1 MNTPFDSTK
10 LIAKQLAEKVYSGE
24 ARDVIRLMQ
33 HSGLFVSHS
42 ELPSNFNSA
51 KANTVGV
58 WTRKTDS
65 HGNASFVRDQVMA
78 AEWGMW
84 AQNVKISAKGNRK
97 RVVYLGESA
106 ARGFLYDPGYTP
118 AQVLESLLQSSF
130 GVDAVDVVDLART
143 NADIHL
149 IRKTAS
155 EALMLEPDAL
165 VIFAGN
171 NWGPNAG
178 YSSNSELCQ
187 KLAHAL
193 REGAITGFRNYIE
206 ESLGEEINNLSDDI
220 AKLYGDIPVYWIV
233 PEFCLGDWKDP
244 DTNAPWLNDFNNIAW
259 IETAEKARASLAS
272 LDYDSALK
280 AAEQMLA
287 LDEGNCATTH
297 YILGR
302 IYRAIGDSN
311 KEKLALENA
320 RNASLWDMLRQNS
333 PRIMSLSQRMLRKKA
348 IENNHHI
355 IDMPE
360 LFQTHT
366 SGQLPGRQLF
376 LDYCHLNSDGIRLL
390 MSATAAA
397 LITVLSNSKK
407 IVSQD
412 ELFKVAS
419 NPSAT
424 AEAEAY
430 LLAAIHNAHWGQ
442 CRELVLFYC
451 KKALFFSPNIAKVM
465 INYIEIQNNLAPIW
479 MQKATESLLSN
490 ISPVLQRYFFQMEF
504 KSLDE
509 VLFDAFSQSLEMI
522 APETGQLL
530 NQFRIKHHSIV
541 GKETNLLDPFYHNT
555 SISNEQTS
563 QNSILHFNDY
573 YEAFELKS
581 EFRFVGESGKAA
593 KNKVTLRLPQS
604 DLLDSSGLVVSIFL
618 NGKPIQEFRANRH
631 WKTFEFDIAG
641 DLVVDGINRVTIH
654 WPIECAQREMAI
666 SDAADTVS
674 SGRTPELFPVFG
686 HIHTFIAS
694 NAEGYL
700 DEDLLTALQDK
711 SVVEDTTYDEE
722 FI

>member
-33 HSGLFVSHS
+33 QTGLIVSHS
-42 ELPSNFNSA
+42 DLPSNINNA
-51 KANTVGV
+51 KGNTVGV
-58 WTRKTDS
+58 WTRKTDD
-65 HGNASFVRDQVMA
+65 HGNMSFVRDQTMV

-84 AQNVKISAKGNRK
+84 AQHVKIPVKGSRK

-118 AQVLESLLQSSF
+118 AQVLESLLLSSF
-130 GVDAVDVVDLART
+130 DAVDVVDLART
-143 NADIHL
+143 NADINL

-155 EALMLEPDAL
+155 EALVLEPDAL

-193 REGAITGFRNYIE
+193 RVGGVTGFRSCIE

-220 AKLYGDIPVYWIV
+220 AKLYGDIPVFWIV

-244 DTNAPWLNDFNNIAW
+244 DINAPWLNGSDNITW
-259 IETAEKARASLAS
+259 IETEKKAKYSLAS
-272 LDYDSALK
+272 RDYDSALV
-280 AAEQMLA
+280 AAERMLA
-287 LDEGNCATTH
+287 LDKGNCATTH
-297 YILGR
+297 YILGQ
-302 IYRAIGDSN
+302 IYRAIGDFN
-311 KEKLALENA
+311 KEKSALENA

-333 PRIMSLSQRMLRKKA
+333 PRIMSLSQHMLRKKA
-348 IENNHHI
+348 TEHNHHI

-376 LDYCHLNSDGIRLL
+376 LDYCHLSSKGIRLL

-397 LITVLSNSKK
+397 LIIVLSNSKK
-407 IVSQD
+407 TVSQD
-412 ELFKVAS
+412 ELFKVALS
-419 NPSAT
+419 PGVT

-451 KKALFFSPNIAKVM
+451 EQALSFSPDIAKVM

-509 VLFDAFSQSLEMI
+509 VLFDAFSQSLETIM
-522 APETGQLL
+522 PETGQLL
-530 NQFRIKHHSIV
+530 NQFRIKHHSV
-541 GKETNLLDPFYHNT
+541 VRKETNLLDPFYHNT
-555 SISNEQTS
+555 SISNEQTL
-563 QNSILHFNDY
+563 QNSTLHFNDY
-573 YEAFELKS
+573 YEAFELES
-581 EFRFVGESGKAA
+581 EFRFIGESGKAA
-593 KNKVTLRLPQS
+593 KHKVTLRLPQS

-631 WKTFEFDIAG
+631 WKTFEFDVAG
-641 DLVVDGINRVTIH
+641 DLVLDGINRVSIH
-654 WPIECAQREMAI
+654 WPIECAQRKMAI
-666 SDAADTVS
+666 ADAADSVS

-686 HIHTFIAS
+686 HVYTFTAS
-694 NAEGYL
+694 NADGYL

-711 SVVEDTTYDEE
+711 SVVEDYTYEEE